1 MQQKIKGIWDKV
13 TQRWKGLSKK
23 IKGLLAALLVLVLV
37 GVVLLVVFTGTDST
51 YTTLFTGLTQGDLSG
66 IVTYSPGPLCTPTRM
81 SLIMSIGSSYLGLS
95 DVTTVRSARLEETS
109 PIS

>member
-51 YTTLFTGLTQGDLSG
+51 YTTLFHGADAGRPVRNCY
-66 IVTYSPGPLCTPTRM
+66 I
-81 SLIMSIGSSYLGLS
+81 SIGERRHRLS
-95 DVTTVRSARLEETS
+95 D
-109 PIS
+109 